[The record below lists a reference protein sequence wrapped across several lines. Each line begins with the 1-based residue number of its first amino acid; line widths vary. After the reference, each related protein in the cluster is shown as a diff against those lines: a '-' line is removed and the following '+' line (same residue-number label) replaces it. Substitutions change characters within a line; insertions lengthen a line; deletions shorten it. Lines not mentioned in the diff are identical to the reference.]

1 MKFIASTLESKSL
14 NLILYCFVIL
24 LVAKDHLAL
33 SKSIFRS
40 SQEAGSN
47 SDDLVDFLD
56 RQQTQAQVASD
67 DEQQSDTKVIINSYF
82 CQDFIR
88 GC

>member
-1 MKFIASTLESKSL
+1 MKFIASTLERRSL

-24 LVAKDHLAL
+24 LVAKDHLVL

-47 SDDLVDFLD
+47 SDDLADYLD
-56 RQQTQAQVASD
+56 RQQTAQVASD

-82 CQDFIR
+82 FKIL
-88 GC
+88 